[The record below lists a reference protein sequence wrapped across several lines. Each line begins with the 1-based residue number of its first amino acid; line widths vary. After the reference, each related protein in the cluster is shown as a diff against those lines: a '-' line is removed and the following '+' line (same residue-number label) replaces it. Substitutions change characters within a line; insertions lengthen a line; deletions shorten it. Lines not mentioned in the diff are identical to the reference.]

1 MKLFYGIAGEGLGH
15 AMRCMSVIEHLD
27 AEVHVFT
34 WGDALEF
41 FRKEKY
47 PYLYEI
53 DGIPWGRDKANKI
66 SICGSFGNLV
76 KFIWNYNSSFEY
88 VYNLAKE
95 LEPNL
100 FITDFEP
107 IIPRVADK
115 LSMLC
120 ISIDNQ
126 HKFSRCRTADLPLK
140 LRLYANLMGVFTE
153 YLTPN
158 VEHSLVS
165 TFYHN
170 AIKVEKENTS
180 LTNCF
185 FRKAFEKHKSTKG
198 DYLLVYYK
206 KSYGEQLL
214 DILSR
219 FDYPVKVFNAPVRKH
234 KFEYYDLKNEE
245 FIIALA
251 GCRALFAG
259 AGNQLLGESLYYK
272 KPIFAIPEPNQPEQE
287 INGRYVQYMNWGESC
302 GLKDLNEDRIE
313 LFLNKSYYSE
323 QSSNGVYEAIE
334 CIRKYL

>member
-15 AMRCMSVIEHLD
+15 AIRCMSILERLEE
-27 AEVHVFT
+27 EVHVFT

-41 FRKEKY
+41 FHKEGY
-47 PYLYEI
+47 PYLHEI
-53 DGIPWGRDKANKI
+53 AGVPWGRNKNNQI
-66 SICGSFGNLV
+66 TIHHNL
-76 KFIWNYNSSFEY
+76 I
-88 VYNLAKE
+88 NLAKFGWNYASS
-95 LEPNL
+95 LKYVSDLAKKLKPNL
-100 FITDFEP
+100 FVTDFEP

-115 LSMLC
+115 LSMHC

-153 YLTPN
+153 YFVPN

-170 AIKVEKENTS
+170 AINVEKEHTS

-185 FRKAFEKHKSTKG
+185 FRKAFEQYKPENG

-206 KSYGEQLL
+206 KSCGEKLL

-219 FDYPVKVFNAPVRKH
+219 FDYPVKVFNAPARKY

-251 GCRALFAG
+251 GCKALFAG
-259 AGNQLLGESLYYK
+259 AGNQLLGEALYYN
-272 KPIFAIPEPNQPEQE
+272 KPMFVIPEPNQPEQE
-287 INGRYVQYMNWGESC
+287 INGRYVQYMDWGESC
-302 GLKDLNEDRIE
+302 SLNDLNEDRIE
-313 LFLNKSYYSE
+313 SFLNKSYYSE
-323 QSSNGVYEAIE
+323 RCSNGVYEAIE